1 MECAKNYQLLVTTD
15 GKAAFILP
23 AQTTPPGKKTE
34 IIYNGGNS
42 ALLYRSTGDVL
53 VLDNLHP
60 KAQELLKTKQSVVI
74 IETDYNTRQTI
85 YDYQTTIH
93 FHE

>member
-1 MECAKNYQLLVTTD
+1 MAEEKNEELKQENKVEDTNME
-15 GKAAFILP
+15 
-23 AQTTPPGKKTE
+23 
-34 IIYNGGNS
+34 S
-42 ALLYRSTGDVL
+42 
-53 VLDNLHP
+53 
-60 KAQELLKTKQSVVI
+60 ELLKTKQSVVI